1 MESTLQSQG
10 NFLGES
16 RTNFN
21 TVSEI
26 LVGRFMTIQSTEEA
40 RFIYFVLFPWDP
52 HHSALQW
59 RGRWTTAAAAA
70 AAEANGHK
78 M

>member
-52 HHSALQW
+52 HHSVAMEGEMDHSSSSSS
-59 RGRWTTAAAAA
+59 RSEWT
-70 AAEANGHK
+70 
-78 M
+78 

>member
-1 MESTLQSQG
+1 M
-10 NFLGES
+10 GES

-59 RGRWTTAAAAA
+59 RWREGERKEGRWTTAAAA